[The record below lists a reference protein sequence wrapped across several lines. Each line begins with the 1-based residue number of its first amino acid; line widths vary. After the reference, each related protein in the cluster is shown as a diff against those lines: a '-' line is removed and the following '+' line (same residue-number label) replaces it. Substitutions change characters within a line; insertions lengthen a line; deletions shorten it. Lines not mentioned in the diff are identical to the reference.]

1 MTLTS
6 LLNRKQKQIIM
17 KCYLV
22 VIVLFD
28 KIFRILKIRNNS
40 ITVVKFDGHINVLL
54 VQVYF

>member
-1 MTLTS
+1 MTLAS

-40 ITVVKFDGHINVLL
+40 ITVVKFDGHINVL
-54 VQVYF
+54 

>member
-1 MTLTS
+1 MTLAS